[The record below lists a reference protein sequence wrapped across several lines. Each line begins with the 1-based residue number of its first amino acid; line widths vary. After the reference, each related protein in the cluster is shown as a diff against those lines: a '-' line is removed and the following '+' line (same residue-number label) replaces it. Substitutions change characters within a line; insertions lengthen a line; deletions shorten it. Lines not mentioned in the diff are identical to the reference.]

1 MSRKITEQD
10 FLKRFY
16 TKYPES
22 KIEVIEYTSLKK
34 TCIIR
39 CQKCGKEFSK
49 GRAESFLSSWNCC
62 GGHNE
67 KKVEMIRRLCEKDG
81 HYQFIKQLDAKYVII
96 KHLDCGNEL
105 IKSIQGAIGS
115 YCSCS
120 ICDTRSDRLRISLKD
135 AQSQLDEKFNKELI
149 CLFFDG
155 VDSKKSQYRCN
166 KCGLIF
172 NQSHY
177 NLLTKGK
184 GCPKCDRKRAKSERA
199 AQKTQ
204 KNIIMK

>member
-22 KIEVIEYTSLKK
+22 KIEIIEYTSLKK

-49 GRAESFLSSWNCC
+49 SRAESFLSSWNCC

-67 KKVEMIRRLCEKDG
+67 KKIEMIRRLCEKDG

-105 IKSIQGAIGS
+105 IKNIQGTIGS

-120 ICDTRSDRLRISLKD
+120 ICNTRSDRLRISLKD
-135 AQSQLDEKFNKELI
+135 AQSQLDERFNKDLT

-184 GCPKCDRKRAKSERA
+184 GCPKCDRKRAKNERA
-199 AQKTQ
+199 AQKAQ